1 LDIETDVSPQLL
13 GSLLIKPER
22 LSIIDL
28 FGYINHL
35 RNNKQD
41 FQRYAISFWKKVIYP
56 FTILVM
62 LALALPFAY
71 LQTRSGGIG
80 YKVFGGIMLGIS
92 FQLFNSLFS
101 HAGLLGEWPAILSAS
116 LPALLYFILAVL
128 GIRWVSKV

>member
-1 LDIETDVSPQLL
+1 M
-13 GSLLIKPER
+13 GSNVIKNQPA
-22 LSIIDL
+22 
-28 FGYINHL
+28 
-35 RNNKQD
+35 RNRPMN
-41 FQRYAISFWKKVIYP
+41 P

-101 HAGLLGEWPAILSAS
+101 HAGLLGAWPPFLSAVI
-116 LPALLYFILAVL
+116 PALIYFILAIA